1 MIDPWVHEIARQ
13 RHQDLLAAAERDRL
27 GRIARD
33 RPRRRTVSCRLNP
46 NWIRRRRP
54 ARQILV
60 EVEGIDFR
68 SQVRV

>member
-13 RHQDLLAAAERDRL
+13 RHEDLLAAAERDRL
-27 GRIARD
+27 GRISRD
-33 RPRRRTVSCRLNP
+33 RNPRRRMLSCRLNP

-68 SQVRV
+68 T